1 MTWQRT
7 LADSDHERIHE
18 LAERGW
24 KVGRI
29 AQAIGKNHSTVY
41 WFMLR
46 NGLVE
51 RPAGNRKDTP
61 YRRAGRWVYPWN
73 CDEDKL
79 IESRRAQGGRLTDIA
94 AEVAERFGKPRTP
107 HSVHVRLI
115 MLAATTG
122 PQGDAA

>member
-1 MTWQRT
+1 MSWQRT
-7 LADSDHERIHE
+7 LTDSDHTRIRE
-18 LAERGW
+18 LAGRGW

-29 AQAIGKNHSTVY
+29 AQVIGKNHSTVY

-46 NGLVE
+46 DGLVE
-51 RPAGNRKDTP
+51 RTAGNRKDTP
-61 YRRAGRWVYPWN
+61 YMRAGRWVYPWSA
-73 CDEDKL
+73 DEDKF
-79 IESRRAQGGRLTDIA
+79 IESRRAEGGTLIGIA

-122 PQGDAA
+122 ETGEAA